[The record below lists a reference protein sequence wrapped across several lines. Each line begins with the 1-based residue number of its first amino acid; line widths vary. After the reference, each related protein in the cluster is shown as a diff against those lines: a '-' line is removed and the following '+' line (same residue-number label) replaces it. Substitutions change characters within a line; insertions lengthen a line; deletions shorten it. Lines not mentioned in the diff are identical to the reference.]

1 MGGFQS
7 TWYAI
12 RDNVDGSL
20 FSGHVPSTG
29 PLLRVLDMLATG
41 IDVDIAFAS
50 QV

>member
-20 FSGHVPSTG
+20 FSRRVPATGH
-29 PLLRVLDMLATG
+29 LLRVLDVYATG
-41 IDVDIAFAS
+41 IDVDISFAS